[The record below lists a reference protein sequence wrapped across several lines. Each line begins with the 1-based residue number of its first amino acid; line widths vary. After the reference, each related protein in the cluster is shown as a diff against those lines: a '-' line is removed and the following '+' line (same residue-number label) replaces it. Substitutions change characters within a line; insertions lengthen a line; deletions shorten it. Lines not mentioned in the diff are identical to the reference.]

1 MGMLVFGF
9 LRCVVSFLLRSIF
22 KRTIP
27 YLLLLAALLA
37 GQNAAAN
44 PLVRIGTGDWV
55 PYVDQQREDGG
66 ALARLARHIFTA
78 AGYQVEFVYYPWD
91 RNLLMLEQG
100 NLDAAMPYICTKA
113 RQRISTCSDA
123 VVRGEV
129 VLFQRKDQTLDW
141 QQVEDLKAFRIAT
154 TLGYSYGPQFDTA
167 LQAGQLKVEQ
177 SGKEDTGFRL
187 LELGRVDF
195 YPQDR
200 AVGYAMLRRLFSAQ
214 VRALITHHPRV
225 LNTEPLHLLFRKDDA
240 RADQLREVFNAGL
253 RRLAERGELKRL
265 QRALNSG
272 NADQWLIA
280 P

>member
-1 MGMLVFGF
+1 M
-9 LRCVVSFLLRSIF
+9 SFLMRSIC
-22 KRTIP
+22 KRTLR
-27 YLLLLAALLA
+27 YVLLLAAMFA
-37 GQNAAAN
+37 GLNAAAN
-44 PLVRIGTGDWV
+44 PVVRIGTDDWV

-66 ALARLARHIFTA
+66 ALARLARHIFAA
-78 AGYQVEFVYYPWD
+78 AGYQVEFVYYPWG

-100 NLDAAMPYICTKA
+100 SVDAVMPYICSKV
-113 RQRISTCSDA
+113 RQRISICSDA

-129 VLFQRKDQTLDW
+129 VLFQRKDRTLDW
-141 QQVEDLKAFRIAT
+141 QQVDDLKAFRIAT
-154 TLGYSYGPQFDTA
+154 TLGYSYGPQFDAA
-167 LQAGQLKVEQ
+167 LQAGKLKVQQ
-177 SGKEDTGFRL
+177 SGKEDTGLRL

-214 VRALITHHPRV
+214 ARAAITHHPRV

-265 QRALNSG
+265 QQALNSG